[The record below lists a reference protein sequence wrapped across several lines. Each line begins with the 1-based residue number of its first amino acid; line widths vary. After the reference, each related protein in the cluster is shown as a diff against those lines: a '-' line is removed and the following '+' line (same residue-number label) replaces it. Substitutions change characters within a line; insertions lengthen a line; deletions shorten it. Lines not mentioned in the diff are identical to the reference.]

1 LQIYKCIIFNK
12 KKKHRI
18 LSRNFSNINDDFA
31 KKGFFADGL
40 FYYCRH
46 PNYFGELG
54 QWWVIYSFSCIGDK
68 NTLNPLNWS
77 IIGILNLCFIFYKSI
92 QLTEDLST
100 FKYPNY
106 KYYADV
112 TSKIIPWYPKRIIK
126 KPKQQ

>member
-54 QWWVIYSFSCIGDK
+54 QWWVIYSFSCIGNK